1 MKNFDE
7 RINNMQENNTTAKPA
22 RKVRKRT
29 VAAIILTAAVFAG
42 TLTVIGVFGKK
53 MSKTAVSAERLLAVT
68 NTVELKQEKSNIP
81 ASVGSYQY
89 FAPAQSGNSQAWN
102 LVKGSDFVNVKADYD
117 NADHIY
123 KFEITGKE
131 KGTGDVELS
140 YQVKDNQI
148 KTAKMRLTVD
158 ENMNV
163 SKVN

>member
-7 RINNMQENNTTAKPA
+7 RTNNMQENTTVKPA

-29 VAAIILTAAVFAG
+29 VAAIVLTVAVFAG
-42 TLTVIGVFGKK
+42 ALTFIGVFGKK

-68 NTVELKQEKSNIP
+68 NTVELKQEKANTP
-81 ASVGSYQY
+81 ASTGSYQY
-89 FAPAQSGNSQAWN
+89 FAPAQSGNNQSWN
-102 LVKGSDFVNVKADYD
+102 LVKGSDLVEVKTDYD
-117 NADHIY
+117 NSDHLY
-123 KFEITGKE
+123 KFEFKGK
-131 KGTGDVELS
+131 KTGTGDIELS
-140 YQVKDNQI
+140 YQVKGNQI

>member
-1 MKNFDE
+1 MKSFEE
-7 RINNMQENNTTAKPA
+7 RIYNMQENNTTAKPA

-53 MSKTAVSAERLLAVT
+53 MSKTAVSADRLSAVT
-68 NTVELKQEKSNIP
+68 NMIEVKQEKATAP
-81 ASVGSYQY
+81 ASTCYQY
-89 FAPAQSGNSQAWN
+89 FAPAQNGSSRAWN
-102 LVKGSDFVNVKADYD
+102 LVKGGDLVEVNANYD

-123 KFEITGKE
+123 RFEFKGKE
-131 KGTGDVELS
+131 KGTGDIELS
-140 YQVKDNQI
+140 YQVKENKI
-148 KTAKMRLTVD
+148 KTDKLRLTVD